1 MKTKILTLT
10 AILVCI
16 VIGSDA
22 QEKIKTN
29 PCKKAPTN
37 KCHSNVNINP
47 FTHSKTVPFSIN
59 KSRSG
64 ARLMAESSVY
74 LGSMDIDSSHYAYNG
89 TNYGWD
95 PTPYFMENW
104 DANTRNLWAEQFAT
118 RYQNIYDMGEDYNN
132 MFITDSFRI
141 IRNQQNH
148 VTKFI
153 MYDIVNNIRL
163 VQSFTYGPNN
173 TMIQMTDSFFQGS
186 VLINCS
192 RSLLTYTP
200 LQRLQSMQND
210 TLDLSNFVWNEQ
222 SKECFYYNGANLLS
236 KDVFLFYNPVTT
248 SWDTSYQST
257 HLYNPANKIQTDSF
271 FIWQNN
277 TWVWFGIATYD
288 YDIFN
293 RLKQKI
299 DDVNTKDTFEY
310 SGNNP
315 NPSVIKNMYMN
326 AGNWIANSKEKY
338 QFNAGNQMTID
349 SSFSYDPNSSTWE
362 WDMRTKFYY
371 ESFNPSSIPNTINEE
386 ADLSIYPIPTSNN
399 LFVDYCANEN
409 ALSRWQLLSID
420 GRLIEEGIN
429 LYPNQGRLQ
438 LNLNHVPSGIY
449 LLKLVGNQGSYSR
462 RIIKD

>member
-16 VIGSDA
+16 VIGSNA
-22 QEKIKTN
+22 QEKIKNN
-29 PCKKAPTN
+29 PYKKSVTD
-37 KCHSNVNINP
+37 KY
-47 FTHSKTVPFSIN
+47 HSKINIIPFKHGKNVPSSIN
-59 KSRSG
+59 KTRSG

-104 DANTRNLWAEQFAT
+104 DPNTIYLWAEQFAT
-118 RYQNIYDMGEDYNN
+118 RYQNMYDMGEDYNN
-132 MFITDSFRI
+132 MFLIDSFRI
-141 IRNQQNH
+141 MRNQQNH
-148 VTKFI
+148 VTDFI
-153 MYDIVNNIRL
+153 TYDIVNNIRL

-173 TMIQMTDSFFQGS
+173 TMIQMTDSFFQGP
-186 VLINCS
+186 VLMFCS

-236 KDVFLFYNPVTT
+236 KEAFLFYNPVTT
-248 SWDTSYQST
+248 SWDSSYQST

-271 FIWQNN
+271 YIWQNN
-277 TWVWFGIATYD
+277 AWVSFGTATYE
-288 YDIFN
+288 YDAFN

-299 DDVNTKDTFEY
+299 DNVNSKDTFEY

-386 ADLSIYPIPTSNN
+386 ANVSVYPIPTSIK
-399 LFVDYCANEN
+399 LFVDYCANQN

-420 GRLIEEGIN
+420 GRLIEEGLN
-429 LYPNQGRLQ
+429 LYPYKGRFQLDLNQ
-438 LNLNHVPSGIY
+438 VPSGIY
-449 LLKLVGNQGSYSR
+449 ILHMQGNQGTSSR
-462 RIIKD
+462 RIIKE